1 MSFGAHSGCGD
12 CEEKK
17 LFPMDFGSLN
27 WLGGDSACVHSEES
41 GETAAEGG
49 GAEGLD
55 EGEEEEVDAG
65 EHHGEDP
72 VRRAQVALTEE
83 EQHQGQG
90 AEEGDLQVQPRSQ
103 ISLVPGF

>member
-1 MSFGAHSGCGD
+1 MISYG
-12 CEEKK
+12 
-17 LFPMDFGSLN
+17 LWLSLN
-27 WLGGDSACVHSEES
+27 WLGGDGACRRRMHLQEG
-41 GETAAEGG
+41 GEAAAERG

-83 EQHQGQG
+83 KQHQGQG
-90 AEEGDLQVQPRSQ
+90 TEEGDLQPRSQ
-103 ISLVPGF
+103 FSLVPGF

>member
-27 WLGGDSACVHSEES
+27 WLGGDRTCRRRMHSEEG

-72 VRRAQVALTEE
+72 VRRAQVALPEE

-90 AEEGDLQVQPRSQ
+90 AEEGDLQPRSQ
-103 ISLVPGF
+103 ISLVQ

>member
-1 MSFGAHSGCGD
+1 
-12 CEEKK
+12 
-17 LFPMDFGSLN
+17 MDFGSLN
-27 WLGGDSACVHSEES
+27 WHGGDISTCRRRRMHPEEG
-41 GETAAEGG
+41 GETAAERG

-90 AEEGDLQVQPRSQ
+90 AEEGSEQPCSTE
-103 ISLVPGF
+103 IC